1 MKIKDKPIS
10 IAEYYKKM
18 REDNLRKREDYERLK
33 QEEVDKANSLYVKID
48 NNKNVYI
55 KEFNIDLDKY
65 DEYKTN
71 KYIDGKFLKIAKG
84 AYMNRGN
91 NYELVS
97 DLYDLYCLAKLQFN
111 IYSLLKNIELNEKTL
126 ALSFKQYTEIIKTFY
141 TEVHS
146 QMILNGYGYAF
157 EGVIGWICINRCKL
171 GNNKPRID
179 YKATKLKE
187 AELKAKG
194 VRIYDKTEAEWCA
207 KRGIEYK
214 AEDKRVFQDLEYVY
228 EVPLISCRL
237 PNATKLKLE
246 MSDYRYHKLRGLTND
261 DLIESCNSDT
271 TKICKLP
278 VDLKTKLAMCDKVDK
293 ILYTKFIRNENQESI
308 AVGATN
314 RKNRQRL

>member
-10 IAEYYKKM
+10 VQEYYKKM
-18 REDNLRKREDYERLK
+18 REDNLRKREDYNQLK
-33 QEEVDKANSLYVKID
+33 QELIDKINNLYVEID
-48 NNKNVYI
+48 KSKDVYL
-55 KEFNIDLDKY
+55 KEFNLDLDKCN
-65 DEYKTN
+65 EYKTN
-71 KYIDGKFLKIAKG
+71 QYIDGKFLKVAKG

-97 DLYDLYCLAKLQFN
+97 ILYDLYRLAKLQLDVYN
-111 IYSLLKNIELNEKTL
+111 LYKAIELNEKTL
-126 ALSFKQYTEIIKTFY
+126 ALSLKQYTEIIKTFY

-146 QMILNGYGYAF
+146 QMILNGYGYVF

-171 GNNKPRID
+171 GKTKPRID

-187 AELKAKG
+187 AELKANG
-194 VRIYDKTEAEWCA
+194 ARIYDKTEAEWCA

-214 AEDKRVFQDLEYVY
+214 AEDKRVFQNLEYVY

-246 MSDYRYHKLRGLTND
+246 MSDYRYHRLRGLTND
-261 DLIESCNSDT
+261 DLIKSCNSDT
-271 TKICKLP
+271 KKICKLP
-278 VDLKTKLAMCDKVDK
+278 VDLKTKLTMCDKVDK

-308 AVGATN
+308 AAGAVN